1 MFLECDVL
9 DTTAPANTISEATQ
23 VRATTIDKEEELDE
37 TLPYGQSEEDDFDNI
52 SEQMAHIPAAQD
64 NNILNYSLNILADA
78 ACRLNTN
85 ASQVKKVLS
94 IPLEDFQLH

>member
-52 SEQMAHIPAAQD
+52 SEQCMNESQEI
-64 NNILNYSLNILADA
+64 ILH
-78 ACRLNTN
+78 
-85 ASQVKKVLS
+85 Q
-94 IPLEDFQLH
+94 